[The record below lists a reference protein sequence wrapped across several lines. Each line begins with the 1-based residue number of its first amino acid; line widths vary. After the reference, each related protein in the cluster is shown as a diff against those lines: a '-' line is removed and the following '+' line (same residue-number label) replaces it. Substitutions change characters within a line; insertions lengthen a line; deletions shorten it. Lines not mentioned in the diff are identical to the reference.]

1 MRVVKREQEQAQ
13 PDTAYL
19 ERLAEEYKR
28 SKETLAVIEKRTND
42 MKKELSIAVES
53 FGDPDDKGH
62 LWLTVGDLVLKREKR
77 VSRSF
82 DTQSAEAWARETGR
96 WDDVKMVLEVLDEDK
111 ILGLAWNDKELEE
124 TIMSFYI
131 EKESW
136 AFKA

>member
-1 MRVVKREQEQAQ
+1 MRVVKRDQA
-13 PDTAYL
+13 DTAYL

-28 SKETLAVIEKRTND
+28 SKESLAVIEKRTND
-42 MKKELSIAVES
+42 MKKELSVAVEK
-53 FGDPDDKGH
+53 FGDQDDKGH

-82 DTQSAEAWARETGR
+82 DADAARAWAEANGH
-96 WDDVKMVLEVLDEDK
+96 WDAVKEVIEVLSEDK
-111 ILGLAWNDKELEE
+111 LLGLAWNDKELEE
-124 TIMSFYI
+124 TIMAFYI

>member
-1 MRVVKREQEQAQ
+1 MRVVKREEQQQ

-19 ERLAEEYKR
+19 ERLAEEYKK
-28 SKETLAVIEKRTND
+28 SKETLAIIEKRTND
-42 MKKELSIAVES
+42 MKKELSNAVEN
-53 FGDPDDKGH
+53 FGSQDDKGH
-62 LWLTVGDLVLKREKR
+62 LWLTVGDLQLKREKR

-82 DTQSAEAWARETGR
+82 DAQSAEQWARDNGY
-96 WDDVKMVLEVLDEDK
+96 WDDIKEVVEVLSEDK
-111 ILGLAWNDKELEE
+111 ILGLAWSNKELED

>member
-1 MRVVKREQEQAQ
+1 MRVVKRDQEQETADQ
-13 PDTAYL
+13 AYL

-28 SKETLAVIEKRTND
+28 SKETLTMVEKRTND
-42 MKKELSIAVES
+42 MKKELSVAVEK

-62 LWLTVGDLVLKREKR
+62 LWLTVGDMVLKREKR

-82 DTQSAEAWARETGR
+82 DATSAELWAKEKGL
-96 WDDVKMVLEVLDEDK
+96 WEDVKDVIEVMSEDK
-111 ILGLAWNDKELEE
+111 LLGLAWNNKELEE
-124 TIMSFYI
+124 TIMTFYV

>member
-1 MRVVKREQEQAQ
+1 MRVVKREQADQ
-13 PDTAYL
+13 AYL

-28 SKETLAVIEKRTND
+28 SKETLTMVEKRTND
-42 MKKELSIAVES
+42 MKKELSVAVEK

-62 LWLTVGDLVLKREKR
+62 IWLTVGDLVLKREKR

-82 DTQSAEAWARETGR
+82 DTASAENWAKSEGI
-96 WDDVKMVLEVLDEDK
+96 WDDVKEVIEVLSEDK
-111 ILGLAWNDKELEE
+111 LLGLAWDNKELEE
-124 TIMSFYI
+124 TIMAFYI